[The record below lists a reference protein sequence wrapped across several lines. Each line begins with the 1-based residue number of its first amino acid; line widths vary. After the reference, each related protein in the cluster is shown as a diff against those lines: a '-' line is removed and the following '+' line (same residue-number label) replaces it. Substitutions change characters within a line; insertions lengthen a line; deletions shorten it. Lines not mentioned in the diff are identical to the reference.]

1 MKILNYKSLNEET
14 VYDQSRSASKATG
27 ISQKDMRR
35 LVGANIKRDARLEKI
50 PTVNAFRNLSFSF
63 VTQQS
68 YNNFINANRPTN
80 ASAAASLLDVRNKIT
95 YSFAVLYEGDSC
107 YLYPYKRQ
115 TLTLDSMEYVK
126 SYIKLDL
133 KRRDDP
139 NVIENVQQYFSTF
152 NPTRTPENEYNVKN
166 YELTILP
173 NFDDINKKY
182 SVPAEV
188 INLKTFASPTP
199 EPMYISMN
207 AVSKEFLINTTY
219 GQDVNKYITLGI
231 NFSPTQI
238 QGLQGVSG
246 GTNAQA
252 EPYKTFNTNFNGMI
266 ELVLLKQQGTNV
278 LTTNRNINLPQNLA
292 TQFPYMTIF
301 RLKNGTKMFYI
312 YTKKII
318 KDLLVVNQQRIQCV
332 IGSNDNEFYAAE
344 MIVTDI
350 T

>member
-1 MKILNYKSLNEET
+1 MKILNYKSLNEQT
-14 VYDQSRSASKATG
+14 VYDQARSASKVTG

-35 LVGANIKRDARLEKI
+35 LVGANLKRDSRLEKI

-80 ASAAASLLDVRNKIT
+80 ASAAASLLDVRNKMT

-133 KRRDDP
+133 KRRDD
-139 NVIENVQQYFSTF
+139 NTQENVQQYFSTF

-166 YELTILP
+166 YELTILS

-188 INLKTFASPTP
+188 INLKTFKSPTP

-207 AVSKEFLINTTY
+207 AVSKEFLINTAY

-231 NFSPTQI
+231 DFSPTQI

-246 GTNAQA
+246 ATNKQV
-252 EPYKTFNTNFNGMI
+252 EPYKTFNASFNGYV

-292 TQFPYMTIF
+292 TQFPYMSIF
-301 RLKNGTKMFYI
+301 RLKNGNKMFYI
-312 YTKKII
+312 YTKKTL
-318 KDLLVVNQQRIQCV
+318 KDYFVINQQTIQCV
-332 IGSNDNEFYAAE
+332 IGTNDNEFYAAE
-344 MIVTDI
+344 MIVNDI